1 MAGPNSS
8 LLREYIDIPERA
20 SDSDFVLKLAEGVA
34 DAEVTLRDYVITDR
48 LVENFDQALGLVQAG
63 VTSGT
68 SQATYLHGSFGAGKS
83 HFMAVLY
90 ALLHG
95 EAAARSRDEF
105 AGLLDKHDVWL
116 QGRRF
121 LLVPYHMLGAKS
133 MEQRILGGYASLV
146 RKLHPEA
153 PVPGVHRTDALMD
166 QVRSHRAHLGDEVF
180 LSKLPGAAEDAAWG
194 DTEPFWTSAKLNEA
208 MAAPYDD
215 KLRKLLVSDLIN
227 SWFPSF
233 FTNASEDAEAF
244 VSLDR
249 GLTEIAGHA
258 KDRGYDGLILFLDEL
273 VLWLANSL
281 GNQKLVAREVQKLS
295 NLFEGGDA
303 RRPIPVIS
311 FIARQRDMRDLVKG
325 DAAGAV
331 ELTIQDTLN
340 LASGRFSTITLEDRN
355 LPEIAR
361 RRLLKPKDDEAA
373 AAIGKAFEATT
384 KVRREVWDT
393 LLGSEGT
400 TGADIDSFRATYP
413 FSPSF
418 LDTLVHVSNALQ
430 RSRTG
435 LKLMRNLLIQHR
447 NDLRLGQ
454 LVPLGDLYDQIAKDG
469 GQPFTERLKV
479 EFENA
484 QKLYDTRLRPRL
496 LADYSLSEEDV
507 ERVRLVGATGRTA
520 TGEAVSAELAARVKE
535 FTGDDRLMKTL
546 LLSALAPSVPALANL
561 TVRRLSALNHGSIT
575 SPIPGGEVTKVASK
589 VRMWHTRH
597 GEIKVDD
604 GDDPG
609 VRLELVGVDVDSV
622 LANATGYNTSGAR
635 KAMVKRLL
643 WDELGVIEG
652 EIVNRADVAW
662 KGSRRSLEV
671 VLGNVRDPRDVRDDA
686 FHPSEDTAWRLI
698 LDYPFDEGTYGP
710 ADARDRVHK
719 LVNERGVHAQTVC
732 WVPAGLTHERENDLG
747 LLVVIDKVLTGQQF
761 DSYAGHLNPADRQR
775 ARAALESQR
784 EALMTLFRDLLRQAY
799 GLAQQQSGH
808 VVPYGDHL
816 LSMTPSLRPTLPF
829 GDTLKNALRSIA
841 DQALAHQFP
850 GHPDF
855 DPDRVNATVKPA
867 DARTVLGYIR
877 QIAESS
883 EPSIEVAKQDRAV
896 MRRVAD
902 ALGLGTMH
910 EARFTLDRAWAQ
922 HFERE
927 ADKAGRS
934 GDLLKVSDLRA
945 WTDEPMSRGLEPLLS
960 SLVIACF
967 AEMTDRVWTRHG
979 GIIDPAPEL
988 NQISEDLALREQR
1001 LPDQERW
1008 DQARARAMDLF
1019 GINQPPLRRGRLV
1032 GMFVRQL
1039 SDDAR
1044 RYRDAAADL
1053 VTELEEH
1060 AVTLGIDPNATSG
1073 RLHTARM
1080 AVDLLEGLGS
1090 RSGSVDIVEHLA
1102 DADLGGPAQRAG
1114 RSIKSAARVVEAL
1127 RTAPWDNF
1135 RLVAGVGSPYSVE
1148 ANELFAKLRGA
1159 AQADEMT
1166 LKVGLVDVL
1175 AQARKEAAALL
1186 ERALSRPTPPPAEEQ
1201 GTKDAPVDRPSPP
1214 SEPTRA
1220 KAASHAAG
1228 RYRGTNEDLTLPLQE
1243 LAEFLSTNPQ
1253 AVVELEWRVAE

>member
-1 MAGPNSS
+1 MAGPNGS
-8 LLREYIDIPERA
+8 LLREYINIPERA
-20 SDSDFVLKLAEGVA
+20 SDSDFVLKLAEGVS
-34 DAEVTLRDYVITDR
+34 DAEATLRDYVITDR

-68 SQATYLHGSFGAGKS
+68 SQATYLHGSFGSGKS
-83 HFMAVLY
+83 HFMAVLH

-105 AGLLDKHDVWL
+105 AGLLDKHDVWM

-146 RKLHPEA
+146 RELHPEA
-153 PVPGVHRTDALMD
+153 PVPGVHRTDALME
-166 QVRSHRAHLGDEVF
+166 QVHSHRVNLGDEMF
-180 LSKLPGAAEDAAWG
+180 LSKLPGAKEDAAWG
-194 DTEPFWTSAKLNEA
+194 DTEPFWTSAKLDEA

-215 KLRKLLVSDLIN
+215 RLRKQLVSDLIN

-233 FTNASEDAEAF
+233 FNNAKEDAQAF

-249 GLTEIAGHA
+249 GLSEIAGHA
-258 KDRGYDGLILFLDEL
+258 KDLNYDGLILFLDEL

-295 NLFEGGDA
+295 NLIEGGDA

-361 RRLLKPKDDEAA
+361 HRLLRPKNDEAA
-373 AAIGKAFEATT
+373 AAINKAFETTT

-435 LKLMRNLLIQHR
+435 LKLMRNLLIEHR

-454 LVPLGDLYDQIAKDG
+454 LVPLGDLYDEIARDG

-484 QKLYDTRLRPRL
+484 EKLYDTRLRPRL

-507 ERVRLVGATGRTA
+507 ERVRLAGGTGQTA
-520 TGEAVSAELAARVKE
+520 TGESVSAELAARVKE

-546 LLSALAPSVPALANL
+546 LLSALAPSVPALTNL

-575 SPIPGGEVTKVASK
+575 SPIPGGEVTKVATK

-597 GEIKVDD
+597 GEIKVDN
-604 GDDPG
+604 GDDPA

-622 LANATGYNTSGAR
+622 LATATGYNTSGAR

-643 WDELGVIEG
+643 WEELGVIEG
-652 EIVNRADVAW
+652 EIVNRADVWW
-662 KGSRRSLEV
+662 KGSRRSV
-671 VLGNVRDPRDVRDDA
+671 DVLLGTVRDPRDVRDDA

-698 LDYPFDEGTYGP
+698 LGYPFDEGTYGP

-719 LVNERGVHAQTVC
+719 LVNERGVHDQTVC
-732 WVPAGLTHERENDLG
+732 WIPAGLTHERENDLG
-747 LLVVIDKVLTGQQF
+747 QLVVIDKVLTGQKF

-808 VVPYGDHL
+808 VVPYNDHL
-816 LSMTPSLRPTLPF
+816 LSLSPSLQPTLPF
-829 GDTLKNALRSIA
+829 GDTLKNALHSIA

-855 DPDRVNATVKPA
+855 DPDRVKATVKLA

-877 QIAESS
+877 QLAESS
-883 EPSIEVAKQDRAV
+883 EPSIEVAKGDRGV
-896 MRRVAD
+896 MQRVAD

-927 ADKAGRS
+927 ADKAGRGS
-934 GDLLKVSDLRA
+934 ELKVPDLRA
-945 WTDEPMSRGLEPLLS
+945 WTNRPLARGLEPLVGN
-960 SLVIACF
+960 LVIACF

-979 GIIDPAPEL
+979 GIVDPAPEL
-988 NQISEDLALREQR
+988 NQISDDLVLREQR
-1001 LPDQERW
+1001 LPDQECW
-1008 DQARARAMDLF
+1008 DRARARAMDLF

-1044 RYRDAAADL
+1044 RYRDAATDL

-1060 AVTLGIDPNATSG
+1060 AAQLGIDPNATSG

-1090 RSGSVDIVEHLA
+1090 RSGSVEIVEHLA

-1127 RTAPWDNF
+1127 RKAPWDNF
-1135 RLVAGVGSPYSVE
+1135 KLVAGVGGPYTVE
-1148 ANELFAKLRGA
+1148 ANDLFAKLRGA

-1166 LKVGLVDVL
+1166 LKMGLVDVL

-1186 ERALSRPTPPPAEEQ
+1186 ERALSRSTSPSAEGQ
-1201 GTKDAPVDRPSPP
+1201 GAKDAPADQSSSSS
-1214 SEPTRA
+1214 SETTQA
-1220 KAASHAAG
+1220 KNSSSAAG
-1228 RYRGTNEDLTLPLQE
+1228 RHRGTGDGLTE
-1243 LAEFLSTNPQ
+1243 ALAELTSFLRTNPQ
-1253 AVVELEWRVAE
+1253 AVVELEWRVVE